1 MASQPEDSNIGYK
14 RPPQHSQF
22 QKGRSGN
29 PTGRPKGTRN
39 LATDLAE
46 ELAERIP
53 IREGERRL
61 HVSKQRAL
69 LKALIASGL
78 KGDVRASALLL
89 QMIAKLILPAEED
102 LGSNVDISDEDSA
115 ILEHFLARQRD
126 KRQQP

>member
-1 MASQPEDSNIGYK
+1 MASQTDEPKVGYK

-39 LATDLAE
+39 LATDLTE

-53 IREGERRL
+53 IREGEKRL

-69 LKALIASGL
+69 LKALIANGL

-89 QMIAKLILPAEED
+89 QMIAKLISPVEEN
-102 LGSNVDISDEDSA
+102 LGPNVDISDEDSA
-115 ILEHFLARQRD
+115 ILEHFLARQQD